1 MTSNGLKNMQEA
13 NVMAGRRSS
22 WTRRGGL
29 AACLAV
35 VGLMLAGVPALAQDR
50 TIKVGIMSGEDEEVW
65 QAVVAE
71 AAKTGL
77 TVEPVV
83 FSDYTQPNEAL
94 ARGDIDANAFQHQPY
109 LDAQIQ
115 SQGYEITA
123 VGYTAVWP
131 IGLYSRKYKS
141 VAELPE
147 GATIGVPN
155 DPSNEGRALLV
166 LQNEGLIRLDPEAG
180 ILATVTDIVENPKD
194 LRINELDAGVV
205 GRAID
210 DLDAAVVNTDWA
222 LKAGLDPDQERIA
235 QEPIENNPYRN
246 FIAVRTED
254 KDAPWVAPL
263 VAAYQNE
270 AVRAVFDRVYRGTGV
285 AAY

>member
-1 MTSNGLKNMQEA
+1 
-13 NVMAGRRSS
+13 MAGRRPS

-35 VGLMLAGVPALAQDR
+35 AGLLLAPWMGASALAQEEP
-50 TIKVGIMSGEDEEVW
+50 IKVGIMSGEDEEVW

-71 AAKTGL
+71 AAKQGF

-109 LDAQIQ
+109 LDAQIE
-115 SQGYEITA
+115 SQGYEITP
-123 VGYTAVWP
+123 VGFTAVWP
-131 IGLYSRKYKS
+131 MGLYSRKYAS

-166 LQNEGLIRLDPEAG
+166 LQNEGLIKLDPDAG

-270 AVRAVFDRVYRGTGV
+270 AVRAVFDRVYRGTGT